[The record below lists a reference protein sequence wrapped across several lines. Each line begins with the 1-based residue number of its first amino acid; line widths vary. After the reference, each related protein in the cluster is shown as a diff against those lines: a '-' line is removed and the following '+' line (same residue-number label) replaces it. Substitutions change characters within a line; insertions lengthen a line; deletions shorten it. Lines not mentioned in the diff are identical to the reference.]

1 MVNKE
6 EVLMEL
12 SKLWTADAV
21 RDDELT
27 KAEIMESIIKIGG
40 KVSKSYIERRLIEMC
55 DEGIMG
61 RRSAK
66 RRSGVGGK
74 CFAYSP
80 AEGKTWEDVLQY
92 LKNK

>member
-6 EVLMEL
+6 EVLTTM
-12 SKLWTADAV
+12 SKLWADDAV

-27 KAEIMESIIKIGG
+27 KIEIINAVTEIGG
-40 KVSKSYIERRLIEMC
+40 SVSASYIDRRLIKMC

-66 RRSGVGGK
+66 RRTGVGGK
-74 CFAYSP
+74 CYAYSP